1 MNKERIKEVK
11 KLINEYFVNEY
22 DETLNKETFYDNL
35 EDLGLAY
42 TNTYDWDYGN
52 EIEENDFHEIQV
64 STNILNMSVLTYI
77 DGQLLEDFR
86 YDYYKDYKEFL
97 THLDFDEM
105 IADAHNVYNI
115 WKKVVA

>member
-22 DETLNKETFYDNL
+22 DDTLDNKTLYDNI

-42 TNTYDWDYGN
+42 TTTEDL
-52 EIEENDFHEIQV
+52 HEIQV

-97 THLDFDEM
+97 THLDFDEL
-105 IADAHNVYNI
+105 IADAHNVYNS
-115 WKKVVA
+115 WKRIMKLNNKVVA